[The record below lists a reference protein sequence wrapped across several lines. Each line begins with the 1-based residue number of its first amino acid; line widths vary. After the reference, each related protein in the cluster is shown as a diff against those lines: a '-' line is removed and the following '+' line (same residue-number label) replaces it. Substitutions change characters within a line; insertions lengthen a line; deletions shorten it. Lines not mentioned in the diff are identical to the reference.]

1 LFFPLFLLT
10 QAKQVLMAIKK
21 LALHNCGMIV
31 QFPEAETIDKYSAS
45 RYSLFFVGW
54 VEVTKPFDYAVPAV
68 RLRSLAAEP
77 KGRAGPTQLG
87 AAKNSLILSSGCL
100 LFEPQINADERR

>member
-1 LFFPLFLLT
+1 
-10 QAKQVLMAIKK
+10 MAIKK

-54 VEVTKPFDYAVPAV
+54 VEVTKPFDYAVPE
-68 RLRSLAAEP
+68 RSR
-77 KGRAGPTQLG
+77 RAGQAQHNWVRPKTV
-87 AAKNSLILSSGCL
+87 
-100 LFEPQINADERR
+100 